1 MATGT
6 LSTGCDLMRRA
17 IVSMRQEIPR
27 KQARLRVL
35 GDRLAKLKNQPKP
48 EAAAVAEL
56 KADMAELEA
65 QLAEDRAQLNAFEEE
80 FAASCGPLP

>member
-6 LSTGCDLMRRA
+6 LSAGCDLMRRA
-17 IVSMRQEIPR
+17 IISMRQEIPR

-35 GDRLAKLKNQPKP
+35 GERLAKLQSQR
-48 EAAAVAEL
+48 ESADGAVAEL
-56 KADMAELEA
+56 KADIAELEA

-80 FAASCGPLP
+80 FSASCGPPP